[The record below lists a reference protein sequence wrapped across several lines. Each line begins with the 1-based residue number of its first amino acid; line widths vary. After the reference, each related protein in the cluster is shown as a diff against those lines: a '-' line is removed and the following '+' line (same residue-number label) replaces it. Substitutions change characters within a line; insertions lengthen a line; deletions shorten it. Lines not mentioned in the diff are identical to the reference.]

1 MNNVNVLIKGCNC
14 IAVFNIL
21 NDKNLIFNHLF
32 ITIYLNANQQ
42 LGHQQP
48 VHQQPVQQ
56 QQQRQVLEENFNPPD
71 KREEILEKSEN
82 DGFMSEFAQDGFFD
96 TQKLHVEEKQRIK
109 KDLLKKEP
117 EENTF

>member
-42 LGHQQP
+42 Y
-48 VHQQPVQQ
+48 
-56 QQQRQVLEENFNPPD
+56 F
-71 KREEILEKSEN
+71 KRYLNGSEYLRV
-82 DGFMSEFAQDGFFD
+82 GAAVCTVG
-96 TQKLHVEEKQRIK
+96 TK
-109 KDLLKKEP
+109 
-117 EENTF
+117 